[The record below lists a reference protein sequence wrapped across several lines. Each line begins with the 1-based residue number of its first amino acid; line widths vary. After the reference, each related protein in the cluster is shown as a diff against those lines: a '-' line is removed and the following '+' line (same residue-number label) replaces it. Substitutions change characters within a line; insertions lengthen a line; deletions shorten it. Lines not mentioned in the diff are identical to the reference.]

1 MKNMIT
7 HKPRIVI
14 ADNDK
19 NYIVPLQLKFVEDF
33 FDKTDL
39 EIISDSKYFEEFFSI
54 PQNIDILIVSE
65 ELFNSSLQK
74 HNIENIFV
82 MTEQYEEDET
92 AELNVY
98 RIFKYTSIKE
108 IFNEII
114 GKSAEVLRIE
124 TDDYKEP
131 QIVLVYSASGGVG
144 KTTVALGVC
153 ACLAK
158 NYKRVLYI
166 DAERLQVFQ
175 NKLNNSSPVAE
186 ADVYSEMM
194 LPSEDIY
201 GAIKHVIRKEGFS
214 YIPPFKGV
222 IMSLGIS
229 FSVYSRLAESAKR
242 SYDYDYIVI
251 DTDSVL
257 DDDKAELLSIAD
269 KVIVVT
275 NQTVSSVY
283 ATNMFV
289 LNINDA
295 NSEKFCYVCNNFS
308 KEKDNAL
315 ISPGIQVKFAVS
327 DYIEH
332 IYQYDRASCEDFS
345 KNSDIQ
351 KIAFLVI

>member
-1 MKNMIT
+1 MIN

-33 FDKTDL
+33 FDKIDL
-39 EIISDSKYFEEFFSI
+39 EIISDCNYFDEFFSV

-65 ELFNSSLQK
+65 DLFNPSLQK
-74 HNIENIFV
+74 HNIENTFV
-82 MTEQYEEDET
+82 MTEQHEEDET

-114 GKSAEVLRIE
+114 GKSAEALQIE
-124 TDDYKEP
+124 TEDHKEP
-131 QIVLVYSASGGVG
+131 QIILVYSASGGVG
-144 KTTVALGVC
+144 KTTVALGIC
-153 ACLAK
+153 ACLTK

-175 NKLNNSSPVAE
+175 NKLNNPAPISES
-186 ADVYSEMM
+186 DVYSEMM
-194 LPSEDIY
+194 SPDEDVY
-201 GAIKHVIRKEGFS
+201 GEIKHVIRKEGFF
-214 YIPPFKGV
+214 YLPPFKGG

-229 FSVYSRLAESAKR
+229 FSSYSRIAVSAKK

-257 DDDKAELLSIAD
+257 DDDKAELLSVAD

-275 NQTVSSVY
+275 SQTVSSVY
-283 ATNMFV
+283 ATNLFV
-289 LNINDA
+289 SNINDA

-315 ISPGIQVKFAVS
+315 ISPDIQVKFAVS

-332 IYQYDRASCEDFS
+332 IYQYDRTSCEDFS